1 MTNASD
7 RPAESVEP
15 TLIES
20 QAEKWFIR
28 RGSGDISDAE
38 IADHQLWLQAD
49 SKHRRA
55 YEELEV
61 LWDITGSFSNTP
73 EITAAR
79 QTVLRNPVD
88 DTVIS
93 RAERPGLFGALRTR
107 WVHMAIAASFVM
119 VTLGSLHLGYGTSS
133 KATVVGDVYETRIGE
148 RKKFELSDGSVIFLD
163 TQTRIIADFTPE
175 TRRINLVRGQARFN
189 VAHDAYRPFS
199 VMAGIGKITAL
210 GTAFVVKKTPSDV
223 LVTLIE
229 GKIAV
234 EQQDQMTTIT
244 HAPSQPEHIGQQLAY
259 SRKGISKANIVDIPQ
274 SVAWQDGRL
283 VFENNTL
290 AEVVSELNRYA
301 KKKIVIGDRSLRSI
315 RVTGVFNVG
324 PGGNALR
331 ALQDYFSLQLTTD
344 QRGNLVLTPSED
356 STNPAVSNIQSKV

>member
-1 MTNASD
+1 MINASD

-15 TLIES
+15 ALTES

-28 RGSGDISDAE
+28 RGSGDISDTE
-38 IADHQLWLQAD
+38 IADYQLWLQAD

-55 YEELEV
+55 YEELEA
-61 LWDITGSFSNTP
+61 LWHITGSFSNTA

-79 QTVLRNPVD
+79 QTVLRNPV
-88 DTVIS
+88 VNNLIS
-93 RAERPGLFGALRTR
+93 TTERPGLFESLRVR
-107 WVHMAIAASFVM
+107 WVHMAVAASFVM
-119 VTLGSLHLGYGTSS
+119 LALGSLYLGYGTSS
-133 KATVVGDVYETRIGE
+133 KVTVVGDVYETRIGE
-148 RKKFELSDGSVIFLD
+148 RKTFQLSDGSFIFLD
-163 TQTRIIADFTPE
+163 TQTRIIADFTSE
-175 TRRINLVRGQARFN
+175 ARRINLVRGQARFN

-199 VMAGIGKITAL
+199 VMAGAGKITAL

-234 EQQDQMTTIT
+234 EQQDHLTTIT

-315 RVTGVFNVG
+315 RMTGVFNVG

-331 ALQDYFSLQLTTD
+331 ALQNYFSLQLTTD
-344 QRGNLVLTPSED
+344 QRGNLVLTPSKD
-356 STNPAVSNIQSKV
+356 ITNSAVSNIQSKV